1 MMKLITK
8 DTQELQNWKKKLQLI
23 QESNLDPRSIA
34 VQCVAM

>member
-1 MMKLITK
+1 MKLIK
-8 DTQELQNWKKKLQLI
+8 KHKSYKIEKKLQLI